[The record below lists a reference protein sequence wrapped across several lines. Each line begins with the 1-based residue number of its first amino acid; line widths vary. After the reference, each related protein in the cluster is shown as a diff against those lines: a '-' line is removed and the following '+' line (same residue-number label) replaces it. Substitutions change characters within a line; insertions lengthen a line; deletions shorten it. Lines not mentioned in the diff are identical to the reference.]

1 MAATF
6 TRKNAWGGGGTL
18 EGNSD
23 LLWYAI
29 GVGQMMQRAIT
40 DPKSW
45 WYFGAIHGDGPEWG
59 SITAPPRVPPLPS
72 PDLQGWS
79 QCQHATWYFP
89 PWHRGYLIALEN
101 QVLDDLQHISCL
113 V

>member
-1 MAATF
+1 MLCRRHLREKTHGAP
-6 TRKNAWGGGGTL
+6 GGTL

-45 WYFGAIHGDGPEWG
+45 WYFGAIYGAGPEWG
-59 SITAPPRVPPLPS
+59 SITAPPQVPPLPS
-72 PDLQGWS
+72 PELQGWKVNAS
-79 QCQHATWYFP
+79 TR
-89 PWHRGYLIALEN
+89 RGIFRRGTAA
-101 QVLDDLQHISCL
+101 I
-113 V
+113 

>member
-40 DPKSW
+40 DPKPKFSL
-45 WYFGAIHGDGPEWG
+45 FE
-59 SITAPPRVPPLPS
+59 
-72 PDLQGWS
+72 
-79 QCQHATWYFP
+79 
-89 PWHRGYLIALEN
+89 
-101 QVLDDLQHISCL
+101 
-113 V
+113 